1 MSNAFYIATGLY
13 RPKRAFTLVELL
25 VVIAIIGILVA
36 LLLPAVQAA
45 REAARR
51 SQCQNKMRQ
60 LALAM
65 HNYESSNKEFPP
77 LIDISVGEYRWSPQA
92 RILPYLEETT
102 LYQNI
107 DFDFDYHLLGLD
119 GTKYNSE
126 DEALAAGIL
135 KASRVDV
142 LICPSEERDEVRVT
156 SDGLARDYPLNY
168 VMNAGVWL
176 VFDPATGRGGSG
188 AFVPGKGFS
197 AARYTDGLSKTLMLS
212 EVKAW
217 MPYKRDGGSAPTTAP
232 TDPQELCSQSGE
244 EKTDTG
250 HTEWIDGR
258 VHQAGFTATFTPNSE
273 MVCSIG
279 GQEVDSDFNSYRVR
293 TDNTATSEPTYDPS
307 APPTY
312 AAVTSRSYHSGG
324 VVNSAFMDGSV
335 HSIAS
340 GIDLNV
346 WRSQAT
352 RDGGEVVNE

>member
-1 MSNAFYIATGLY
+1 MRSLSRVN
-13 RPKRAFTLVELL
+13 PQKRAFTLVELL

-65 HNYESSNKEFPP
+65 HNYESTNREFPP
-77 LIDISVGEYRWSPQA
+77 LIDISLGEYRWSPQA

-107 DFDFDYHLLGLD
+107 DFNFDYHRLGLD

-126 DEALAAGIL
+126 QEALEAGIL
-135 KASRVDV
+135 KAARVDV
-142 LICPSEERDEVRVT
+142 LICPSEERDEARLT

-168 VMNAGVWL
+168 AVNGGVWL

-197 AARYTDGLSKTLMLS
+197 AARYPDGLSKTLMIS

-217 MPYKRDGGSAPTTAP
+217 MPYKRDGDSAPATAP
-232 TDPQELCSQSGE
+232 TDPQAICSFGGN
-244 EKTDTG
+244 EKADSG

-258 VHQAGFTATFTPNSE
+258 VHQAGFTATFTPNTE
-273 MVCSIG
+273 VLCMIAG
-279 GQEVDSDFNSYRVR
+279 NEVDSDFNNRRVS
-293 TDNTATSEPTYDPS
+293 TNHEATSEPTYDES
-307 APPTY
+307 AAPTY

-324 VVNSAFMDGSV
+324 VVNAAMMDGSV
-335 HSIAS
+335 QSIS
-340 GIDLNV
+340 SDIDLTV

-352 RDGGEVVNE
+352 RDGGEVVFE